1 MKPWVYVAGPLSAH
15 PMHGTNEALRIGR
28 ILMEE
33 MFVPIVPHLTT
44 FWDIVAPMPYEKWI
58 LHDMDIIERVDC
70 VLRLPGESNGA
81 DAECEY
87 AASLGKPVFH
97 SVDDLII
104 ARGNDAIPS
113 AFAK

>member
-1 MKPWVYVAGPLSAH
+1 MKPWVYVAGPLSSH
-15 PMHGTNEALRIGR
+15 PMHGTHEALRIGR

-33 MFVPIVPHLTT
+33 GFVPYVPHLTT
-44 FWDIVAPMPYEKWI
+44 FWDIVAPMAYEKWM
-58 LHDMDIIERVDC
+58 LHDMDIIERMDC
-70 VLRLPGESNGA
+70 VLRLPGRSSGA
-81 DAECEY
+81 DAECDY
-87 AASLGKPVFH
+87 AISLGKPVFY